1 MPAVVDVSEEK
12 LKELRGIVRRQ
23 AEDRPGVY
31 RMVSEGGEVV
41 YVGKSKRVRSRLM
54 SYFRAAFP
62 DEKGARI
69 VREAAAIE
77 WSYVPSEFAA
87 LLEELRLI
95 KRLRPRFNHAMK
107 RDGRNYAFVAIT
119 REPAPRLVVLRGTGT
134 RGESVVYGP
143 FTGAMWLKEALREL
157 SDSLGLRDC
166 THDRRMKY
174 SDQQEIFIIP
184 PRTPGCIRFE
194 IGKCLG
200 PCVAATSASAYRER
214 VSQARAFLDGANDG
228 PIERLA
234 ASMKD
239 ASERLE
245 FERAGVLRDKRQ
257 RLEDLRGQFDRM
269 RFAAESLTFAYHV
282 EGVGGDDRVYLI
294 RRGVV
299 RAELPAPQSRA
310 EEKALRESVRRVAD
324 DTPITAARSIPQHEV
339 DELLV
344 IAAWFKAHP
353 SEMERAKPFQRS
365 AINDLVTA
373 IRKQQP
379 SSSPSK

>member
-1 MPAVVDVSEEK
+1 MPVVADPAEAR
-12 LKELRGIVRRQ
+12 LQDLRTLVRRQ

-31 RMVSEGGEVV
+31 RMMSDAGEVV
-41 YVGKSKRVRSRLM
+41 YVGKSKRVRTRLM

-69 VREAAAIE
+69 VREAAHIE

-87 LLEELRLI
+87 LLEELRQI

-107 RDGRNYAFVAIT
+107 RDARNYAFVAIT
-119 REPAPRLVVLRGTGT
+119 REPAPRLVVLRGTGMK
-134 RGESVVYGP
+134 GESVVYGP
-143 FTGAMWLKEALREL
+143 FTGAQWLREALREL

-166 THDRRMKY
+166 THDRKMRY
-174 SDQQEIFIIP
+174 SDQQEIFPVP
-184 PRTPGCIRFE
+184 PRTPGCIRYE

-200 PCVAATSASAYRER
+200 PCVAAPLARIYRDK
-214 VSQARAFLDGANDG
+214 VSQARAFLAGTNDG

-234 ASMKD
+234 EQMLE

-245 FERAGVLRDKRQ
+245 FERAGSLRDKRQ
-257 RLEDLRGQFDRM
+257 RLEGLRDQFDRM
-269 RFAAESLTFAYHV
+269 RFAAESLTFTYRVDGV
-282 EGVGGDDRVYLI
+282 EGDDRVYII

-299 RAELPAPQSRA
+299 RAELTAPKTRA
-310 EEKALRESVRRVAD
+310 EESALKDVVKRVIA
-324 DTPITAARSIPQHEV
+324 DTPVTGPRSIPQHEV

-353 SEMERAKPFQRS
+353 TEMERAKP
-365 AINDLVTA
+365 L
-373 IRKQQP
+373 KC
-379 SSSPSK
+379 

>member
-1 MPAVVDVSEEK
+1 MPVVADASGEK
-12 LKELRGIVRRQ
+12 LNALRGIVRRQ

-31 RMVSEGGEVV
+31 RMIAEGGEVV

-62 DEKGARI
+62 EEKGARI

-87 LLEELRLI
+87 LLEELRQI

-119 REPAPRLVVLRGTGT
+119 REPAPRLVVLRSTGT

-143 FTGAMWLKEALREL
+143 FTGAQWLKEALREL

-174 SDQQEIFIIP
+174 SDQQEIFVVP

-200 PCVAATSASAYRER
+200 PCVAAPSAAAYRDR
-214 VSQARAFLDGANDG
+214 VSQAAPFST
-228 PIERLA
+228 EQ
-234 ASMKD
+234 MM
-239 ASERLE
+239 
-245 FERAGVLRDKRQ
+245 
-257 RLEDLRGQFDRM
+257 DR
-269 RFAAESLTFAYHV
+269 SSCWP
-282 EGVGGDDRVYLI
+282 
-294 RRGVV
+294 RR
-299 RAELPAPQSRA
+299 
-310 EEKALRESVRRVAD
+310 
-324 DTPITAARSIPQHEV
+324 
-339 DELLV
+339 
-344 IAAWFKAHP
+344 
-353 SEMERAKPFQRS
+353 
-365 AINDLVTA
+365 
-373 IRKQQP
+373 
-379 SSSPSK
+379 

>member
-1 MPAVVDVSEEK
+1 MPAVSDDSGEK
-12 LKELRGIVRRQ
+12 LNELRSIVRRQ

-41 YVGKSKRVRSRLM
+41 YVGKSKRVRTRLM
-54 SYFRAAFP
+54 SYFRAVFP

-77 WSYVPSEFAA
+77 WTYVPSEFAA
-87 LLEELRLI
+87 LLEELRTI

-107 RDGRNYAFVAIT
+107 RDARNYAFVALT
-119 REPAPRLVVLRGTGT
+119 REPAPRLVVLRGTGVK
-134 RGESVVYGP
+134 GESVVYGP
-143 FTGAMWLKEALREL
+143 FTGATWLKEALREL

-166 THDRRMKY
+166 ALVDRRMKY
-174 SDQQEIFIIP
+174 SDQQEIFEFP

-200 PCVAATSASAYRER
+200 PCIAAPTAASYRDR
-214 VSQARAFLDGANDG
+214 VVQARAFLDGTNDG

-234 ASMKD
+234 ESMKE

-245 FERAGVLRDKRQ
+245 FERAGALRDKCQ
-257 RLEDLRGQFDRM
+257 RLEGLRDQFDRM

-299 RAELPAPQSRA
+299 RAELPAPRTPA
-310 EEKALRESVRRVAD
+310 DEMVLKDATRRVVS
-324 DTPITAARSIPQHEV
+324 DTPNTSPRSIPQHEV

-344 IAAWFKAHP
+344 IAAWFKANP
-353 SEMERAKPFQRS
+353 KEMERSKPLRF
-365 AINDLVTA
+365 D
-373 IRKQQP
+373 
-379 SSSPSK
+379 

>member
-1 MPAVVDVSEEK
+1 MPAAADPAEGR
-12 LKELRGIVRRQ
+12 LQELRTLVRRQ

-31 RMVSEGGEVV
+31 RMVSDGGEVV
-41 YVGKSKRVRSRLM
+41 YVGKSKRVRSRLL
-54 SYFRAAFP
+54 SYFRAVFP

-69 VREAAAIE
+69 VREAAHIE

-87 LLEELRLI
+87 LLEELRQI

-119 REPAPRLVVLRGTGT
+119 REPAPRLVVLRGTGMK
-134 RGESVVYGP
+134 GESVVYGP
-143 FTGAMWLKEALREL
+143 FTGALWLREALREL

-166 THDRRMKY
+166 THDRKMRY
-174 SDQQEIFIIP
+174 ADQQEIFTLP

-200 PCVAATSASAYRER
+200 PCVAAPLARVYRDK
-214 VSQARAFLDGANDG
+214 VSQARAFLDGADDG

-234 ASMKD
+234 RQMIE

-245 FERAGVLRDKRQ
+245 FERAGSLRDKRQ
-257 RLEDLRGQFDRM
+257 RLEGLRDQFDRM
-269 RFAAESLTFAYHV
+269 RFAAESLTFTYRVDGV
-282 EGVGGDDRVYLI
+282 EGDDRVYII

-299 RAELPAPQSRA
+299 RAEVTAPKTRT
-310 EEKALRESVRRVAD
+310 EESALRDVVKRVVAD
-324 DTPITAARSIPQHEV
+324 TPATGPRSIPQHEV

-353 SEMERAKPFQRS
+353 TEMERARPLKS
-365 AINDLVTA
+365 
-373 IRKQQP
+373 
-379 SSSPSK
+379 

>member
-1 MPAVVDVSEEK
+1 MPVAADPAEEK
-12 LKELRGIVRRQ
+12 LQELRGIVRRQ

-54 SYFRAAFP
+54 SYFRAVFP

-107 RDGRNYAFVAIT
+107 RDGRNYAFVALT
-119 REPAPRLVVLRGTGT
+119 REPAPRLVVLRGTGGK
-134 RGESVVYGP
+134 GESVVYGP
-143 FTGAMWLKEALREL
+143 FTGATWLREALREL

-166 THDRRMKY
+166 THDRRMRY
-174 SDQQEIFIIP
+174 SDQQEIFTLP

-200 PCVAATSASAYRER
+200 PCIAAPSAAAYREK
-214 VSQARAFLDGANDG
+214 VVQARAFLDGTNDG

-234 ASMKD
+234 ESMLD
-239 ASERLE
+239 ASDRME
-245 FERAGVLRDKRQ
+245 FERAGVLRDKKQ
-257 RLEDLRGQFDRM
+257 RLEGLRDQFDRM
-269 RFAAESLTFAYHV
+269 RFAAESLTFAYRV
-282 EGVGGDDRVYLI
+282 EGVDGDDRVYLI

-299 RAELPAPQSRA
+299 RAELSAPKTRA
-310 EEKALRESVRRVAD
+310 EESALKDVVKRVIA
-324 DTPITAARSIPQHEV
+324 DTPATGPRSIPQHEV

-353 SEMERAKPFQRS
+353 TEMERARPLK
-365 AINDLVTA
+365 N
-373 IRKQQP
+373 
-379 SSSPSK
+379 

>member
-1 MPAVVDVSEEK
+1 MPATVEESEEK

-31 RMVSEGGEVV
+31 RMVSDGGEVV
-41 YVGKSKRVRSRLM
+41 YVGKSKRVRTRLM
-54 SYFRAAFP
+54 SYFRAVFP

-69 VREAAAIE
+69 VREAANIE

-87 LLEELRLI
+87 LLEELRQI

-107 RDGRNYAFVAIT
+107 RDGKNYAFVALT
-119 REPAPRLVVLRGTGT
+119 REPAPRLIVLRGTGSG
-134 RGESVVYGP
+134 GESVVYGP
-143 FTGAMWLKEALREL
+143 FTGATWLKEALREL

-166 THDRRMKY
+166 ALKDRRMRY
-174 SDQQEIFIIP
+174 ADQQDMFVIP

-200 PCVAATSASAYRER
+200 PCVAAPMASAYHDR
-214 VSQARAFLDGANDG
+214 VAQARAFLDGTNDG

-234 ASMKD
+234 LSMQEASD
-239 ASERLE
+239 RLE
-245 FERAGVLRDKRQ
+245 YERAGALRDKRQ
-257 RLEDLRGQFDRM
+257 RLEGLRDTFERM

-282 EGVGGDDRVYLI
+282 TGVDGEDRVYLI

-299 RAELPAPQSRA
+299 RAELPAPRSRA
-310 EEKALRESVRRVAD
+310 DERALKDAARRVVTE
-324 DTPITAARSIPQHEV
+324 TPNTSARSIPQHEV

-344 IAAWFKAHP
+344 IAAWFRANP
-353 SEMERAKPFQRS
+353 GEMKRAKP
-365 AINDLVTA
+365 LH
-373 IRKQQP
+373 
-379 SSSPSK
+379 

>member
-1 MPAVVDVSEEK
+1 MPAVVDAAEER
-12 LKELRGIVRRQ
+12 LKELRGLVRRQ

-31 RMVSEGGEVV
+31 HMVSEGGEVV

-54 SYFRAAFP
+54 SYFRAVFP

-119 REPAPRLVVLRGTGT
+119 REPAPRLVVLRSTGS

-143 FTGAMWLKEALREL
+143 FTGALWLREALREL
-157 SDSLGLRDC
+157 SDALGLRDC

-174 SDQQEIFIIP
+174 ADQQEIFTIP

-200 PCVAATSASAYRER
+200 PCVAAPTERAYRER
-214 VSQARAFLDGANDG
+214 VIQARAFLDGANDG
-228 PIERLA
+228 PIERLGEL
-234 ASMKD
+234 MQE

-257 RLEDLRGQFDRM
+257 RLEDLRDRFERM
-269 RFAAESLTFAYHV
+269 RFAAESLTFAYRV
-282 EGVGGDDRVYLI
+282 AGVNGDDRVYLI

-299 RAELPAPQSRA
+299 RAELPAPRSPEDEA
-310 EEKALRESVRRVAD
+310 ALRQAVKKVVT

-344 IAAWFKAHP
+344 IAAWFRANP
-353 SEMERAKPFQRS
+353 SEMERATPLKS
-365 AINDLVTA
+365 
-373 IRKQQP
+373 
-379 SSSPSK
+379 

>member
-1 MPAVVDVSEEK
+1 MPAVAEAAEEK
-12 LKELRGIVRRQ
+12 LKELRGLVRRQ

-54 SYFRAAFP
+54 SYFRAVFP

-69 VREAAAIE
+69 VREASAIE

-87 LLEELRLI
+87 LLEELRQI

-107 RDGRNYAFVAIT
+107 RDGRNYAFVGIT

-143 FTGAMWLKEALREL
+143 FTGALWLRDALREL
-157 SDSLGLRDC
+157 SDALGLRDC
-166 THDRRMKY
+166 THDRRMRY
-174 SDQQEIFIIP
+174 SDQQEIFVLP
-184 PRTPGCIRFE
+184 PRTPGCIRYE

-200 PCVAATSASAYRER
+200 PCVAATSAAAYRDR
-214 VSQARAFLDGANDG
+214 VSQARAFLDGTNYG
-228 PIERLA
+228 PIEQLGLL
-234 ASMKD
+234 MQD

-257 RLEDLRGQFDRM
+257 RLEDLRDRFDRM

-282 EGVGGDDRVYLI
+282 EGLDGDDRVYLI

-299 RAELPAPQSRA
+299 RAELPAPKSRKDEA
-310 EEKALRESVRRVAD
+310 VLHDAVKKVVAD
-324 DTPITAARSIPQHEV
+324 TPFTSARSIPQHEV

-344 IAAWFKAHP
+344 IAAWFRAHP
-353 SEMERAKPFQRS
+353 EEMERAKSLPTRQRLATS
-365 AINDLVTA
+365 D
-373 IRKQQP
+373 
-379 SSSPSK
+379 

>member
-1 MPAVVDVSEEK
+1 MPVAVDPADAR
-12 LKELRGIVRRQ
+12 LKDLRGIVRRQ

-41 YVGKSKRVRSRLM
+41 YVGKSKRVRTRLL
-54 SYFRAAFP
+54 SYFRAIFP
-62 DEKGARI
+62 DDKGARI
-69 VREAAAIE
+69 VREAAHIE

-87 LLEELRLI
+87 LLEELRQI

-107 RDGRNYAFVAIT
+107 RDARNYAFVAIT
-119 REPAPRLVVLRGTGT
+119 REPAPRLVVLRGTGM

-143 FTGAMWLKEALREL
+143 FTGATWLKEALREL

-174 SDQQEIFIIP
+174 SDQREIFTLP

-200 PCVAATSASAYRER
+200 PCVAAPAAATYRDR
-214 VSQARAFLDGANDG
+214 VFQARAFLDGTNDG

-234 ASMKD
+234 ELMKEASD
-239 ASERLE
+239 RLE
-245 FERAGVLRDKRQ
+245 FERAGALRDKRQ
-257 RLEDLRGQFDRM
+257 RLEGLREQFDRM

-282 EGVGGDDRVYLI
+282 DGAEGDHRVYLI

-299 RAELPAPQSRA
+299 RAELPAPRTRA
-310 EEKALRESVRRVAD
+310 DEKTLRDAVHRVAT
-324 DTPITAARSIPQHEV
+324 DTPVTSARSIPQHEV

-344 IAAWFKAHP
+344 IAAWFRAHP
-353 SEMERAKPFQRS
+353 VELERAKPLS
-365 AINDLVTA
+365 TH
-373 IRKQQP
+373 
-379 SSSPSK
+379 